1 MGCEGRLSMVRAT
14 SPPLILPTM
23 PKKKIYHPIPTNAYL
38 DASVQ
43 LKQELWQ

>member
-14 SPPLILPTM
+14 SPPLIL